1 MHGGAVSSS
10 KVQLARAFRPAPSG
24 VVGGMRPRAVGVLLF
39 VIALSGC
46 GVKRQP
52 SIPTPAPPPP
62 LEKITALRVRVP
74 RRGELPPVAGK
85 VQRYRIVPKDTL
97 LDVARNAG
105 LGFQEVK
112 DANRS
117 VDEWIP
123 PPGQEVVVPTRWIL
137 PRTAAHGIVINIPE
151 MRMFMFPTHTRPG
164 EEVVV
169 RTWAVAIGSDDTP
182 SPVGPFT
189 VTAKDKNPTWYV
201 PDDIYRTMDHPRH
214 VVPAGPDNPMG
225 EYRIR
230 LSKGLYSIH
239 GTDTPWAIGRETTHG
254 CIRLYPEDIGD
265 LYALIKPPMCGELV
279 YEPVKLGEVDGHL
292 YVEVHDDVLSAGR
305 QSRTRGVPRRA
316 RRPCHRA
323 RRSRSAAR
331 GRPRTAGDSGRR
343 DASARRALTLASRR
357 VIGDDRAAV

>member
-1 MHGGAVSSS
+1 MSSS

-24 VVGGMRPRAVGVLLF
+24 VVGGVRRRAVGLLLL

-46 GVKRQP
+46 VAAKRQP

-62 LEKITALRVRVP
+62 LEKITELRVRVP

-85 VQRYRIVPKDTL
+85 VQRYRIAPKDTL

-151 MRMFMFPTHTRPG
+151 MRMFMFPMHTRPG

-189 VTAKDKNPTWYV
+189 VTAKDKNPTWHV
-201 PDDIYRTMDHPRH
+201 PDDIYRTMEHPRH

-254 CIRLYPEDIGD
+254 CIRLYPEDIGV
-265 LYALIKPPMCGELV
+265 LYALIKPATCGELV

-292 YVEVHDDVLSAGR
+292 YIEVHDDVY
-305 QSRTRGVPRRA
+305 RRVGNLEREAFRVVRAAHVDA
-316 RRPCHRA
+316 RVDPDRLRA
-323 RRSRSAAR
+323 AAR
-331 GRPRTAGDSGRR
+331 ERLGIPVDVTRNRTA
-343 DASARRALTLASRR
+343 L
-357 VIGDDRAAV
+357 